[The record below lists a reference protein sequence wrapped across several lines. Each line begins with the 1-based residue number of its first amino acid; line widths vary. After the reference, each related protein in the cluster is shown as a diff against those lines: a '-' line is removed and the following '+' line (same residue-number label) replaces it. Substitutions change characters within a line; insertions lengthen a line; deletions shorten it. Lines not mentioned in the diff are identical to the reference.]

1 MLVIGLM
8 SGTSCDGVDAAIVD
22 VSRPDGKLAVRLLAF
37 ETIGYPRPLREALL
51 GAMPPNPSS
60 ASEICGLNFAL
71 GEAFAQA
78 ALLCAQ
84 RAGIDMSA
92 VDLVGS
98 HGHTAY
104 HRPSVAG
111 AAPPS
116 TLQIGEGAV
125 IAQRTGVPCVCDFR
139 VGDVAAGGSGAPLA
153 PYLDFALLA
162 SRREARAA
170 LNVGGIANVT
180 LLPAA
185 CAAADVRAFDIGAG
199 NMVIDECTRIATL
212 GKCDYDKDGAM
223 AAGGR
228 LNARLLDWLRSHPY
242 YRRAPPKTTGREEF
256 GADYAREAWRRGLE
270 LDCAPN
276 DVVATVTA
284 ATAQT
289 IADAVPE
296 GYRRVITSGGGAHNV
311 TLMSMLRTALDARA
325 MAPVRLDTSNA
336 FGIDVDAKEAIAF
349 AVLGY
354 EAVHG
359 RPNNVPSCT
368 GAAQPVVLGKLVL
381 ASAAPAKISRLIKS
395 QGR

>member
-1 MLVIGLM
+1 M
-8 SGTSCDGVDAAIVD
+8 SGTSCDGIDAAIVD
-22 VSRPDGKLAVRLLAF
+22 VSRPDQQLAVRLLAF
-37 ETIGYPRPLREALL
+37 ETIEYPRMLRAALL

-60 ASEICGLNFAL
+60 ASEICGLNFRL
-71 GEAFAQA
+71 GEAFAEA
-78 ALLCAQ
+78 ALLCAK

-104 HRPSVAG
+104 HRPSAAG
-111 AAPPS
+111 AAPRS

-139 VGDVAAGGSGAPLA
+139 VGDVAAGGSGAPLV

-162 SRREARAA
+162 NRLEPRAA

-185 CAAADVRAFDIGAG
+185 CAAADVRAFDIGPG
-199 NMVIDECTRIATL
+199 NMVIDECVRIATL
-212 GKCDYDKDGAM
+212 GRCEYDKDGAL
-223 AAGGR
+223 AAQGR
-228 LNARLLDWLRSHPY
+228 VSARLLFWLLSHPY

-256 GADYAREAWRRGLE
+256 GADYAQEAWRRGLE

-289 IADAVPE
+289 IADALPE
-296 GYRRVITSGGGAHNV
+296 AYRRVITSGGGAHNV
-311 TLMSMLRTALDARA
+311 TLMDMLRTAFDTRA
-325 MAPVRLDTSNA
+325 AGPLRLDTSNA
-336 FGIDVDAKEAIAF
+336 LGIDVDAKEAIAF
-349 AVLGY
+349 AVLAY
-354 EAVHG
+354 DAVHG

-368 GAAQPVVLGKLVL
+368 GAAQPAVLGKLVL
-381 ASAAPAKISRLIKS
+381 GCAEPARISRLLEW

>member
-1 MLVIGLM
+1 MM
-8 SGTSCDGVDAAIVD
+8 SGTSCDGIDAAIVD
-22 VSRPDGKLAVRLLAF
+22 VSRPDQQLAVRLLAF
-37 ETIGYPRPLREALL
+37 ETIEYPRMLRAALL

-60 ASEICGLNFAL
+60 ASEICALNFTL
-71 GEAFAQA
+71 GEAFAEA
-78 ALLCAQ
+78 ALLCAK

-104 HRPSVAG
+104 HRPSAAG
-111 AAPPS
+111 AAPRS

-139 VGDVAAGGSGAPLA
+139 VGDVAAGGSGAPLV

-162 SRREARAA
+162 NRLEPRAA

-185 CAAADVRAFDIGAG
+185 CAAADVRAFDIGPG
-199 NMVIDECTRIATL
+199 NMVIDECVRIATL
-212 GKCDYDKDGAM
+212 GRCEYDKGGAL
-223 AAGGR
+223 AARGR
-228 LNARLLDWLRSHPY
+228 VNARLLVWLLSHPY

-256 GADYAREAWRRGLE
+256 GADYAQAAWRRGLE
-270 LDCAPN
+270 LNCGPN

-284 ATAQT
+284 ATAQA
-289 IADAVPE
+289 IADAVPAA
-296 GYRRVITSGGGAHNV
+296 YRRVITSGGGAHNV
-311 TLMSMLRTALDARA
+311 TLMGMLRTALDARA
-325 MAPVRLDTSNA
+325 VAPVRLDTSTA
-336 FGIDVDAKEAIAF
+336 LGIDVDAKEAIAF
-349 AVLGY
+349 AVLAY

-381 ASAAPAKISRLIKS
+381 GCAEPARISRLLEW